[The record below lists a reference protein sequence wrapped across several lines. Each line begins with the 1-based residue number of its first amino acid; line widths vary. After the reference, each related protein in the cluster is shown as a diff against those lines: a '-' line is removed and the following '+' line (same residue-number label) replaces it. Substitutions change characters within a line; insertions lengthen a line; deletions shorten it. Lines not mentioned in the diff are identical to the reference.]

1 MPDKHINFFEFN
13 NTIFSM
19 IREISHKIDLLL
31 QETANSLDLTP
42 LQLKIIIALYSSDRD
57 VSIGNLGKTIGVT
70 GGNISNICK
79 KLEKKGFVDR
89 IRSEED
95 ERVVNV
101 RLTEQGI
108 AASKD
113 LGEYFYKIREEFPD
127 DAVDLNLE
135 TIVEE
140 LRELD
145 ILLDKYISRRS
156 IWTKNREK
164 IDPYSIIG

>member
-42 LQLKIIIALYSSDRD
+42 LQLKIIIALYSSDKD

-101 RLTEQGI
+101 RLTETGI

-127 DAVDLNLE
+127 DAVDVNLE
-135 TIVEE
+135 IIVEE

-156 IWTKNREK
+156 IWIKNQEK
-164 IDPYSIIG
+164 IDPYFTIG

>member
-1 MPDKHINFFEFN
+1 MPNKHINFFEFN

-31 QETANSLDLTP
+31 QDTANSLDLTP
-42 LQLKIIIALYSSDRD
+42 LQLKIIIALYSSDKD

-79 KLEKKGFVDR
+79 KLEKKGFVNR

-101 RLTEQGI
+101 RLTETGI
-108 AASKD
+108 EASKE

-127 DAVDLNLE
+127 DGVDVNLE

-145 ILLDKYISRRS
+145 ALLDKYISRR
-156 IWTKNREK
+156 
-164 IDPYSIIG
+164 II

>member
-31 QETANSLDLTP
+31 QDTANSLDLTP
-42 LQLKIIIALYSSDRD
+42 LQLKIIIALYSADKD
-57 VSIGNLGKTIGVT
+57 VSIGNLGKAIGVT

-101 RLTEQGI
+101 KLTETGI
-108 AASKD
+108 AASKE

-127 DAVDLNLE
+127 DAVDVNLE

-140 LRELD
+140 LNELD
-145 ILLDKYISRRS
+145 VLLDKYISRRS
-156 IWTKNREK
+156 I
-164 IDPYSIIG
+164 

>member
-31 QETANSLDLTP
+31 QDTANSLDLTS
-42 LQLKIIIALYSSDRD
+42 LQLKIIIALYSANED
-57 VSIGNLGKTIGVT
+57 VSIGNLGKAIGVT

-101 RLTEQGI
+101 RLTETGI
-108 AASKD
+108 AASKE

-127 DAVDLNLE
+127 DAVDVNLE

-156 IWTKNREK
+156 I
-164 IDPYSIIG
+164 

>member
-1 MPDKHINFFEFN
+1 MPNKHINFFEFN

-31 QETANSLDLTP
+31 QETANNLDLTS
-42 LQLKIIIALYSSDRD
+42 LQLKIIIALYSSDTD

-79 KLEKKGFVDR
+79 KLEKKGFVNR

-101 RLTEQGI
+101 RLTETGV
-108 AASKD
+108 AASKE

-127 DAVDLNLE
+127 DDVDVNLE

-140 LRELD
+140 LKELD
-145 ILLDKYISRRS
+145 ALLDKYISRR
-156 IWTKNREK
+156 
-164 IDPYSIIG
+164 II

>member
-31 QETANSLDLTP
+31 QDTANSLDLTP
-42 LQLKIIIALYSSDRD
+42 LQLKIIIALYSADED
-57 VSIGNLGKTIGVT
+57 VSIGNLGRAIGVT

-101 RLTEQGI
+101 RLTETGI
-108 AASKD
+108 AASKE
-113 LGEYFYKIREEFPD
+113 LGEYFYNIREEFPD
-127 DAVDLNLE
+127 DAVDVNLE

-156 IWTKNREK
+156 I
-164 IDPYSIIG
+164 

>member
-31 QETANSLDLTP
+31 QDTANSLDLTP
-42 LQLKIIIALYSSDRD
+42 LQLKIIIALYSADED
-57 VSIGNLGKTIGVT
+57 VSIGNLGRAIGVT

-101 RLTEQGI
+101 RLTETGI
-108 AASKD
+108 AASTE

-127 DAVDLNLE
+127 DAVDVNLE

-156 IWTKNREK
+156 I
-164 IDPYSIIG
+164 

>member
-1 MPDKHINFFEFN
+1 MPNKHINFFEFN

-31 QETANSLDLTP
+31 QETANKLDLTP
-42 LQLKIIIALYSSDRD
+42 LQLKIIIALYSSDKD

-79 KLEKKGFVDR
+79 KLEKKGFVNR

-101 RLTEQGI
+101 RLTETGI
-108 AASKD
+108 QASKE

-127 DAVDLNLE
+127 DGVDVNLE
-135 TIVEE
+135 IIVEE
-140 LRELD
+140 LKELD
-145 ILLDKYISRRS
+145 ILLDKYISRRV
-156 IWTKNREK
+156 I
-164 IDPYSIIG
+164 

>member
-1 MPDKHINFFEFN
+1 MPDRHINFFEFN

-127 DAVDLNLE
+127 DAVDVNLE

-156 IWTKNREK
+156 I
-164 IDPYSIIG
+164 

>member
-31 QETANSLDLTP
+31 QDTANSLDLTP
-42 LQLKIIIALYSSDRD
+42 LQLKIIIALYSSDSD
-57 VSIGNLGKTIGVT
+57 VSIGNLGRAIGVT

-89 IRSEED
+89 VRSEED

-101 RLTEQGI
+101 RLTETGI
-108 AASKD
+108 AASKE

-127 DAVDLNLE
+127 DAVDVNLE
-135 TIVEE
+135 TILEE

-156 IWTKNREK
+156 I
-164 IDPYSIIG
+164 

>member
-101 RLTEQGI
+101 RLTETGI

-127 DAVDLNLE
+127 DAVDVNLE
-135 TIVEE
+135 IIVEE

-156 IWTKNREK
+156 I
-164 IDPYSIIG
+164 

>member
-31 QETANSLDLTP
+31 QDTANSLDLTP
-42 LQLKIIIALYSSDRD
+42 LQLKIIIALYSAEED
-57 VSIGNLGKTIGVT
+57 VSIGNLGRAIGVT

-101 RLTEQGI
+101 RLTETGI
-108 AASKD
+108 AASKE

-127 DAVDLNLE
+127 DAVDVNLE

-156 IWTKNREK
+156 I
-164 IDPYSIIG
+164 

>member
-31 QETANSLDLTP
+31 QDTANSLDLTP
-42 LQLKIIIALYSSDRD
+42 LQLKIIIALYSSDSD
-57 VSIGNLGKTIGVT
+57 VSIGNLGKAIGVT

-101 RLTEQGI
+101 RLTETGI

-127 DAVDLNLE
+127 DAVEVNLE

-140 LRELD
+140 LKELD
-145 ILLDKYISRRS
+145 LLLDKYISRRL
-156 IWTKNREK
+156 K
-164 IDPYSIIG
+164 

>member
-31 QETANSLDLTP
+31 QDTANKLDLTP
-42 LQLKIIIALYSSDRD
+42 LQLKIIIALYSSDED
-57 VSIGNLGKTIGVT
+57 VSIGNLGKAIGVT

-101 RLTEQGI
+101 RLTKTGI
-108 AASKD
+108 TASKD
-113 LGEYFYKIREEFPD
+113 LGEYFNKIREEFPD
-127 DAVDLNLE
+127 DAVEVNLE

-140 LRELD
+140 LKELD
-145 ILLDKYISRRS
+145 LLLDKYISRRL
-156 IWTKNREK
+156 I
-164 IDPYSIIG
+164 

>member
-19 IREISHKIDLLL
+19 IREISYKIDLLL

-127 DAVDLNLE
+127 DAVDVNLE

-156 IWTKNREK
+156 I
-164 IDPYSIIG
+164 

>member
-42 LQLKIIIALYSSDRD
+42 LQLKIIIALYSSDKD

-101 RLTEQGI
+101 RLTETGI

-127 DAVDLNLE
+127 DDVDVNLE

-156 IWTKNREK
+156 I
-164 IDPYSIIG
+164 

>member
-1 MPDKHINFFEFN
+1 
-13 NTIFSM
+13 M

-31 QETANSLDLTP
+31 QDTANSLDLTP
-42 LQLKIIIALYSSDRD
+42 LQLKIIIALYSSDSD
-57 VSIGNLGKTIGVT
+57 VSIGNLGKAIGVT

-101 RLTEQGI
+101 RLTETGI

-127 DAVDLNLE
+127 DAVEVNLE

-140 LRELD
+140 LKELD
-145 ILLDKYISRRS
+145 LLLDNYISRRL
-156 IWTKNREK
+156 K
-164 IDPYSIIG
+164 

>member
-1 MPDKHINFFEFN
+1 MPNKHINFFEFN

-31 QETANSLDLTP
+31 QDKANSLDLTP
-42 LQLKIIIALYSSDRD
+42 LQLKIIIALYSSDSD
-57 VSIGNLGKTIGVT
+57 VSIGNLGKAIGVT

-101 RLTEQGI
+101 RLTETGI

-127 DAVDLNLE
+127 DAVEVNLE

-140 LRELD
+140 LKELD
-145 ILLDKYISRRS
+145 LLLDKYISRRL
-156 IWTKNREK
+156 K
-164 IDPYSIIG
+164 

>member
-1 MPDKHINFFEFN
+1 MPNKHINFFEFN

-31 QETANSLDLTP
+31 QDTANSLDLTP
-42 LQLKIIIALYSSDRD
+42 LQLKIIIALYSSDSD
-57 VSIGNLGKTIGVT
+57 VSIGNLGKAIGVT

-101 RLTEQGI
+101 RLTETGI

-113 LGEYFYKIREEFPD
+113 LGEYFNKIRKEFPD
-127 DAVDLNLE
+127 DAVEVNLE

-140 LRELD
+140 LKELD
-145 ILLDKYISRRS
+145 LLLDKYISRRL
-156 IWTKNREK
+156 I
-164 IDPYSIIG
+164 

>member
-1 MPDKHINFFEFN
+1 MPNKHINFFEFN

-31 QETANSLDLTP
+31 QDTANSLDLTP
-42 LQLKIIIALYSSDRD
+42 LQLKIIIALYSSDSD
-57 VSIGNLGKTIGVT
+57 VSIGNLGKAIGVT

-101 RLTEQGI
+101 RLTEIGI

-127 DAVDLNLE
+127 DAVEVNLE

-140 LRELD
+140 LKELD
-145 ILLDKYISRRS
+145 LLLDKYISRRL
-156 IWTKNREK
+156 K
-164 IDPYSIIG
+164 

>member
-31 QETANSLDLTP
+31 QETANTLDLTP
-42 LQLKIIIALYSSDRD
+42 LQLKIIIAIYSSDRD

-127 DAVDLNLE
+127 DAVDVNLE
-135 TIVEE
+135 TIVED

-156 IWTKNREK
+156 I
-164 IDPYSIIG
+164 

>member
-1 MPDKHINFFEFN
+1 MPNKHINFFEFN

-31 QETANSLDLTP
+31 QETANKLDLTP
-42 LQLKIIIALYSSDRD
+42 LQLKIIIALYSSDED

-79 KLEKKGFVDR
+79 KLEKKGFVNR

-101 RLTEQGI
+101 RLTETGI
-108 AASKD
+108 QASKE

-127 DAVDLNLE
+127 DGVDVNLE
-135 TIVEE
+135 TIVDE
-140 LRELD
+140 LKELD
-145 ILLDKYISRRS
+145 ILLDKYISRRA
-156 IWTKNREK
+156 I
-164 IDPYSIIG
+164 

>member
-31 QETANSLDLTP
+31 QDTANSLDLTP
-42 LQLKIIIALYSSDRD
+42 LQLKIIIAIYSSDSD
-57 VSIGNLGKTIGVT
+57 VSIGNLGRAIGVT

-89 IRSEED
+89 VRSEED

-101 RLTEQGI
+101 RLTETGI
-108 AASKD
+108 AASKE

-127 DAVDLNLE
+127 DAVDVNLE

-156 IWTKNREK
+156 I
-164 IDPYSIIG
+164 

>member
-31 QETANSLDLTP
+31 QDTANSLDLTP
-42 LQLKIIIALYSSDRD
+42 LQLKIIIALYSANED
-57 VSIGNLGKTIGVT
+57 VSIGNLGKAIGVT

-101 RLTEQGI
+101 KLTETGI
-108 AASKD
+108 AASKE

-127 DAVDLNLE
+127 DAVDVNLE

-140 LRELD
+140 LKELD

-156 IWTKNREK
+156 I
-164 IDPYSIIG
+164 

>member
-13 NTIFSM
+13 NKIFSM

-31 QETANSLDLTP
+31 QDTANSLDLTP

-101 RLTEQGI
+101 RLTETGI
-108 AASKD
+108 AASKE

-127 DAVDLNLE
+127 DGVDVNLE

-140 LRELD
+140 LKELD
-145 ILLDKYISRRS
+145 KLLDKYISRRT
-156 IWTKNREK
+156 I
-164 IDPYSIIG
+164 

>member
-31 QETANSLDLTP
+31 QDTANNLDLTP
-42 LQLKIIIALYSSDRD
+42 LQLKIIIALYSSDDD
-57 VSIGNLGKTIGVT
+57 VSIGNLGKAIGVT

-79 KLEKKGFVDR
+79 KLEKKGYVDR

-101 RLTEQGI
+101 RLTEAGI
-108 AASKD
+108 TASKD

-127 DAVDLNLE
+127 DAVEVNLE

-140 LRELD
+140 LKELD
-145 ILLDKYISRRS
+145 ILLDKYISRRL
-156 IWTKNREK
+156 I
-164 IDPYSIIG
+164 

>member
-31 QETANSLDLTP
+31 QDTANSLDLTP
-42 LQLKIIIALYSSDRD
+42 LQLKIIIALYSADED
-57 VSIGNLGKTIGVT
+57 VSIGNLGRAIGVT

-101 RLTEQGI
+101 RLTETGI
-108 AASKD
+108 AASKE

-127 DAVDLNLE
+127 DAVDVNLE

-156 IWTKNREK
+156 I
-164 IDPYSIIG
+164 

>member
-156 IWTKNREK
+156 I
-164 IDPYSIIG
+164 

>member
-31 QETANSLDLTP
+31 QDTANSLDLTP
-42 LQLKIIIALYSSDRD
+42 LQLKIIIALYSANED
-57 VSIGNLGKTIGVT
+57 VSIGNLGRAIGVT

-101 RLTEQGI
+101 RLTETGI
-108 AASKD
+108 AASKE

-127 DAVDLNLE
+127 DAVDVNLE

-156 IWTKNREK
+156 I
-164 IDPYSIIG
+164 

>member
-31 QETANSLDLTP
+31 QDTANSLDLTP
-42 LQLKIIIALYSSDRD
+42 LQLKIIIALYSADED
-57 VSIGNLGKTIGVT
+57 VSIGNLGRAIGVT

-89 IRSEED
+89 VRSEED

-101 RLTEQGI
+101 RLTETGI
-108 AASKD
+108 AASKE

-127 DAVDLNLE
+127 DAVDVNLE

-156 IWTKNREK
+156 I
-164 IDPYSIIG
+164 